1 MFLLSKVNHIF
12 WRSWKI
18 VRILYVIFIVF
29 VANSSNTPDMGNRPH
44 LLSNLAIVADQASKL
59 GVGRT
64 ESITSVYSNFQV
76 NEMSNTYNEKKIWL
90 HFPIILFLVQV
101 IQIYSSPL
109 VVTFVAD
116 ANANT
121 GYIHSMEN
129 QLEPLLNDLKEIVVD
144 RHEPK

>member
-1 MFLLSKVNHIF
+1 MKKFLQQILNKVVGLHY
-12 WRSWKI
+12 
-18 VRILYVIFIVF
+18 ILITDKDGVPFIKV
-29 VANSSNTPDMGNRPH
+29 NSSNTPDMGNRPH

-64 ESITSVYSNFQV
+64 ESITSVYSN
-76 NEMSNTYNEKKIWL
+76 Y
-90 HFPIILFLVQV
+90 QV

-116 ANANT
+116 ATANT
-121 GYIHSMEN
+121 GYIHGMES
-129 QLEPLLNDLKEIVVD
+129 QLEPLLNDLKEIVVE